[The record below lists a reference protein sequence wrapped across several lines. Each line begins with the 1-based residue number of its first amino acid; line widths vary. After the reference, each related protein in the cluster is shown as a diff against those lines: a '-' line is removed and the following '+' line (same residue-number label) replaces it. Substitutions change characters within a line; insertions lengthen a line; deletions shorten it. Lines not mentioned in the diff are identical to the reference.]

1 MDSQVCVASLNFDFK
16 GQHITD
22 IRNSVQLWN
31 HVWYV
36 TAQCW
41 LAKGYWN
48 KQRDSTLHSHFNLSA
63 MMEQYIRFPESRH
76 ELKIIAYGFHE

>member
-1 MDSQVCVASLNFDFK
+1 MVEDMPNKLCLSLYRQISGLNFDFK

-22 IRNSVQLWN
+22 ISFVSYWNSVQLWN

-48 KQRDSTLHSHFNLSA
+48 KQRDSTLHSHFN
-63 MMEQYIRFPESRH
+63 M
-76 ELKIIAYGFHE
+76 